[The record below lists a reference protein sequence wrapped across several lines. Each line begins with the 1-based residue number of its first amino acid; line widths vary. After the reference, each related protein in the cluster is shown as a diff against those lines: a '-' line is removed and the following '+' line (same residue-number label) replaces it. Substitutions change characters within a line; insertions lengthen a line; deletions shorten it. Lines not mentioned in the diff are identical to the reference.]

1 MNAKM
6 TKVGLP
12 FVDSMSHLNAG
23 NRHGCPFE
31 DLEDEHGYNTRFH
44 APVVRLDDVFEVFD
58 DLSFV
63 FI

>member
-12 FVDSMSHLNAG
+12 FVDAMSHLNAG

-44 APVVRLDDVFEVFD
+44 APVALLDDVFEVF
-58 DLSFV
+58 
-63 FI
+63 